1 MARITVVD
9 DSAMMRH
16 LLREFLEQQGHE
28 VHAWEEGP
36 AEDIPARIQALDPD
50 LLITDCLMPICDGLT
65 LARQAH
71 TVKAGLPV
79 ILLTA
84 DHDPGLEAAL
94 GSGEVSLII
103 HKPLHTEE
111 LLAGLQKL
119 L

>member
-111 LLAGLQKL
+111 LLVGLQAL